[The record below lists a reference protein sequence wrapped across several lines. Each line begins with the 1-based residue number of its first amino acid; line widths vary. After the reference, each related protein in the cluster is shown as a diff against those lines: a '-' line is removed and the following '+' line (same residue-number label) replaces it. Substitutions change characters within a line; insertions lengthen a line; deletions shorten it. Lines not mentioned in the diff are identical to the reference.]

1 MKGLIIIGYQGIG
14 KSSCAGPANKC
25 IDLESGNFFIGDRR
39 AEDWYVPYCQTA
51 MSLAAQGFTVFT
63 SSHKCVRDLLA
74 SMPKPENVGAVVVFC
89 PRLSFHDVWIHRLQE
104 RYDRT
109 GLWKDYKALANAQE
123 RYDEN
128 ILELTDSPLPV
139 YLPDRIDY
147 DLMDYVRKIR
157 WEWCSDDSDMED
169 MYDGA

>member
-25 IDLESGNFFIGDRR
+25 VDLESGNLFIGHRR

-51 MSLAAQGFTVFT
+51 MNLANQGFTVFT
-63 SSHKCVRDLLA
+63 SSHKCVRDLLT
-74 SMPKPENVGAVVVFC
+74 SMPRPENVGAVVIFC
-89 PRLSFHDVWIHRLQE
+89 PRLSMRDVWIQRLQE
-104 RYDRT
+104 RYNMI
-109 GLWKDYKALANAQE
+109 GLWKDYNALASAKE

-139 YLPDRIDY
+139 YQPDRIDY

-157 WEWCSDDSDMED
+157 WEWCSDDGDRED
-169 MYDGA
+169 IYG